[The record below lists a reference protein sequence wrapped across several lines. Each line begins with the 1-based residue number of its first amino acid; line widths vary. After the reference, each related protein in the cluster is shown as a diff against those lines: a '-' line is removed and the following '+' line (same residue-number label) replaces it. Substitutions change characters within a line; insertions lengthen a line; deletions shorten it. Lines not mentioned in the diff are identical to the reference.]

1 MASSF
6 SSSSSGRPAGG
17 TLPDARFHGNVPIVV
32 PGFPY
37 AVESITFVVVVD
49 VVVVVVVVVVGILF
63 LSFFLFFFLLGDWF
77 H

>member
-37 AVESITFVVVVD
+37 AAESITFVVVVD
-49 VVVVVVVVVVGILF
+49 VVVVVVVVVGILF
-63 LSFFLFFFLLGDWF
+63 LSFFLFFFAR
-77 H
+77 